1 MYYKVKGTRIKNQG
15 TRFKSTS
22 FFNRVLHSH
31 YKPCALYLAIYLC
44 SMKLS
49 KIYLFFLVPYTWF
62 LASCTTIDLFE
73 KNVTLPGFKWQNSYK
88 PEFTFV
94 IKDTTVRYQ
103 LFLVLRHT
111 EKYNYNN
118 IWINLYSQPPGDTL
132 HKASFELQLATNEKW
147 LGTGMDDIY
156 EHRIKLTDPQ
166 YLKAGVYHFMVEQI
180 MREDPLEHV
189 MNVGIRVEK
198 K

>member
-1 MYYKVKGTRIKNQG
+1 MYFELRATYFCNTMSRIK
-15 TRFKSTS
+15 
-22 FFNRVLHSH
+22 VL
-31 YKPCALYLAIYLC
+31 I
-44 SMKLS
+44 
-49 KIYLFFLVPYTWF
+49 F
-62 LASCTTIDLFE
+62 LAACSIGLTTCTTIDLYE
-73 KNVTLPGFKWQNSYK
+73 KNVTIEGFKWKSSYK

-94 IKDTTVRYQ
+94 IKDTTARYQ
-103 LFLVLRHT
+103 LFLILRHT

-166 YLKAGVYHFMVEQI
+166 YLKAGIYHFTVEQI
-180 MREDPLEHV
+180 MREDPLDNV

>member
-1 MYYKVKGTRIKNQG
+1 MN
-15 TRFKSTS
+15 
-22 FFNRVLHSH
+22 VLIRS
-31 YKPCALYLAIYLC
+31 I
-44 SMKLS
+44 
-49 KIYLFFLVPYTWF
+49 FFLVPCALCLST
-62 LASCTTIDLFE
+62 CTTVDLYE
-73 KNVTLPGFKWQNSYK
+73 KTVSLPNHEWKSTNK
-88 PEFTFV
+88 PEFNFT
-94 IKDTTVRYQ
+94 ITDTTVLYQ
-103 LFLVLRHT
+103 VFFVIRHS

-118 IWINLYSQPPGDTL
+118 IWINLYSQPPGDSV

-166 YLKAGVYHFMVEQI
+166 YLKAGTYHFKVEQI
-180 MREDPLEHV
+180 MRQDPLENV

>member
-1 MYYKVKGTRIKNQG
+1 MSLV
-15 TRFKSTS
+15 
-22 FFNRVLHSH
+22 
-31 YKPCALYLAIYLC
+31 PCPLRIYLC
-44 SMKLS
+44 SMKLP
-49 KIYLFFLVPYTWF
+49 KTCLFLLVPCTLF
-62 LASCTTIDLFE
+62 LASCTTIDLYE
-73 KNVTLPGFKWQNSYK
+73 KSVTIPGFSWKSSYK
-88 PEFTFV
+88 PEFTFS
-94 IKDTTVRYQ
+94 ISDTTTRYQ

-111 EKYNYNN
+111 EKYTYNN
-118 IWINLYSQPPGDTL
+118 IWINLYSQPPGDTV

-166 YLKAGVYHFMVEQI
+166 YLKAGIYHFKVEQI
-180 MREDPLEHV
+180 MREDPLANV